1 MELEMAMPVTEIT
14 AQQFSYFEFEN
25 AHTVRLRSICVLKDY
40 MRAASE
46 KKLINIAVV
55 AVLTIF
61 GPKASKT
68 ETPNNRII
76 ASSVCVKV
84 LSCSQIWLVVSNG
97 SPKGKDS

>member
-1 MELEMAMPVTEIT
+1 MAMPVTELT
-14 AQQFSYFEFEN
+14 AQQFSYFESES
-25 AHTVRLRSICVLKDY
+25 AHTLRLRSICVLKDY

-46 KKLINIAVV
+46 KKLINIATV

-68 ETPNNRII
+68 ETPNNRICIII